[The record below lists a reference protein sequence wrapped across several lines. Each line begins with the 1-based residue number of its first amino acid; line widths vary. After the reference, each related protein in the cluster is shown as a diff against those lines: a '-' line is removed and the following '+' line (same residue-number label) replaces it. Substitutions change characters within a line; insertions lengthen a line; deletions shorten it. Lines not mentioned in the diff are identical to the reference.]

1 MRFITGLAC
10 TRVPPRI
17 EFDITWHCKGQWYRC
32 GINMTDST
40 WRSCVYIC
48 HTFYVIIIVFSFVH
62 KEVFIPNT
70 NISAYHIHSPD
81 MLASWHGNTLQWHHN
96 ERDGVAHH
104 QPQDCLRNCIFRC
117 RSKRTSKILVT
128 GLCEG
133 NSPVTGEFPPHR
145 ASNAKNVSIWWR
157 RHEFPSYCKG
167 NSLVAKG
174 ANMFCLL
181 LA

>member
-10 TRVPPRI
+10 TPRI

-117 RSKRTSKILVT
+117 RSKKTSKILVT

-133 NSPVTGEFPPHR
+133 NSPVTGEFPHTGPVTR
-145 ASNAKNVSIWWR
+145 KM
-157 RHEFPSYCKG
+157 FPFDDVVTNFRVTAREIHWSQRELIC
-167 NSLVAKG
+167 SV
-174 ANMFCLL
+174 CC
-181 LA
+181 